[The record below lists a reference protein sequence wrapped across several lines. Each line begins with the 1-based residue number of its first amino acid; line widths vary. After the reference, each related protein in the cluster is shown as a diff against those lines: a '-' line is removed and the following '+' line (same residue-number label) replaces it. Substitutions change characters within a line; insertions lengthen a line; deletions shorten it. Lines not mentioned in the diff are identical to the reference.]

1 MRASRL
7 LRLLLLLQNRGRLTC
22 AELSEELEVARR
34 TVLRDVD
41 ALTEA
46 GLPVV
51 VTRGAR
57 GGIELGFNYRTRLT
71 GLSSEEAEA
80 LGVILGAHPAV
91 LDAIGLGAA
100 ANAAR
105 SKLLESL
112 PDGVREKAAASQRH
126 FRTEREPPPE
136 FDPRHVPLAMAIR
149 ERRKVRLTTRRGR
162 TRTVHPIAL
171 VLDQQGWRVDD
182 ALDPSTPVRLE
193 ECGDLNIS
201 ALRFDAR
208 PT

>member
-80 LGVILGAHPAV
+80 LGVILGAQPVV
-91 LDAIGLGAA
+91 LEAIGLGPAA
-100 ANAAR
+100 HAAR

-112 PDGVREKAAASQRH
+112 PDGVREKAIASQRL
-126 FRTEREPPPE
+126 FRTERDPPPE
-136 FDPRHVPLAMAIR
+136 FDPRFMPLAKAIR
-149 ERRKVRLTTRRGR
+149 EGRIVRIKRRGR
-162 TRTVHPIAL
+162 TRTVHPLAL
-171 VLDQQGWRVDD
+171 VLDEEGWRIDD
-182 ALDPSTPVRLE
+182 ALDPSTPLRLG

-201 ALRFDAR
+201 ALKF
-208 PT
+208 T